1 MKQGEV
7 VLIDVI
13 GVITEVEAIGS
24 ITMKS
29 NGEQKEKRQ
38 ITISDDTN
46 VSIIGTFWGET
57 ARCEYKV
64 GDILACSGARVGD
77 FGGKS
82 LNFGDHNLLNPVGD
96 SRYQEIKEWY
106 EDRTSNG

>member
-29 NGEQKEKRQ
+29 NGEQKEKR
-38 ITISDDTN
+38 
-46 VSIIGTFWGET
+46 
-57 ARCEYKV
+57 
-64 GDILACSGARVGD
+64 
-77 FGGKS
+77 
-82 LNFGDHNLLNPVGD
+82 
-96 SRYQEIKEWY
+96 
-106 EDRTSNG
+106 